1 MLILGNEE
9 NNLGDTGGQHKKNL
23 IDNEEI
29 SWNQDQKI
37 GKIKRDAVEM
47 EAISVGVMR
56 QLDRQ
61 TGQIKHISHKVN
73 DINGNL
79 EESNSLLDGMRR
91 RVNRNKKIMVLFA
104 IIVIVAFLAYFM
116 YKIFLKHN

>member
-1 MLILGNEE
+1 MIE
-9 NNLGDTGGQHKKNL
+9 
-23 IDNEEI
+23 NEEI

-37 GKIKRDAVEM
+37 EKMKRDAVEM
-47 EAISVGVMR
+47 EAISLEVMR

-61 TGQIKHISHKVN
+61 TGQMKNISHKVN

-79 EESNSLLDGMRR
+79 DESNSLLNGMRR
-91 RVNRNKKIMVLFA
+91 RVDRNKKIMILFA
-104 IIVIVAFLAYFM
+104 IIVIVAFLGYLM